1 LTSGSYDISL
11 DEQKDN
17 QKRSKRKLNIFIIC
31 FVIASISWLMI
42 KLSGTYSHNV
52 IVSITYKG
60 IKNNRIMLPSSDTVL
75 IANIQSSGYNIIYN
89 RLLNEDYRFQ
99 LDLSQYPARRN
110 GDIYEINIETANLNY
125 RLGNYFKTGEKIVS
139 IYPANMRV
147 RLERAYT
154 KKVPV
159 KANVDITYK
168 KQYAGYKHIYLE
180 PDSVYITGSK
190 AVIDKISF
198 VETEKNEQKNLSKN
212 TMLELSL
219 KNPLN
224 KFLLRYSADK
234 VKMYIP
240 VAEYTEEY
248 VDIPL
253 TFETVPNG
261 YQLIAYPDK
270 IRCYFNVSIPDYD
283 KISPE
288 AFKAGINE
296 KSLFNSKHNTAKVVL
311 KKVPR
316 YARVQRIEP
325 ESIEYLIRKK

>member
-1 LTSGSYDISL
+1 MTSGNYDISL

-17 QKRSKRKLNIFIIC
+17 QKRSKRKLNIFLIC
-31 FVIASISWLMI
+31 FIIATVSWLMI

-52 IVSITYKG
+52 VVSVNYKG
-60 IKNNRIMLPSSDTVL
+60 IKNNRIMLPSSDTIL

-89 RLLNEDYRFQ
+89 RLLDEDYRFQ
-99 LDLSQYPARRN
+99 LDLSQYPSRKN
-110 GDIYEINIETANLNY
+110 GNVFEINIETATLTY
-125 RLGNYFKTGEKIVS
+125 RLGNYFKTGEKVVS
-139 IYPANMRV
+139 IYPANLRV
-147 RLERAYT
+147 KLERAYT

-159 KANVDITYK
+159 KPNVDITYK
-168 KQYAGYKHIYLE
+168 KQYAVYKHIYLE
-180 PDSVYITGSK
+180 PDSVYVTGSK
-190 AVIDKISF
+190 DVIDNISF
-198 VETEKNEQKNLSKN
+198 VETEKSEQKNLSKN
-212 TMLELSL
+212 TLLELSL
-219 KNPLN
+219 KNSLN
-224 KFLLRYSADK
+224 KFVLRYSAEK

-253 TFETVPNG
+253 TFETVPAG

-270 IRCYFNVSIPDYD
+270 IRCFFNVSIPDYD
-283 KISPE
+283 KISPD

-296 KSLFNSKHNTAKVVL
+296 KNLFNSKHNNAKVVL

-325 ESIEYLIRKK
+325 ENIEFLIRKK